1 VSTIGNTRRAGRI
14 AVVVNPR
21 SGNGRT
27 GKRWPTMGA
36 SLREAVGAYTLMLT
50 ESPGHATTLVRQA
63 LREGHDRIISVGGD
77 GTHNEVVNG
86 FFEDETLINP
96 EASLA
101 IVPAGTGS
109 DLARTLRLP
118 WGVDALPYV
127 VDGMYTRADIG
138 RVRYTTSEGDQAVR
152 YFINIADFGAGGEVV
167 KRVNSTS
174 KFFGG
179 FLSFLWGVISTL
191 VSYENPEIQ
200 LEIDGVELEG
210 RINNV
215 IVANGQYYG
224 GGMHVAPHAR
234 LDSRAFDVYVI
245 GDVGKTEAVINLPKL
260 YRGRL
265 LRKPDKVRY
274 FRASRILADSSQEVL
289 LNLDGEQPG
298 KLPIAI
304 QLLPSVLNVV
314 VG

>member
-1 VSTIGNTRRAGRI
+1 MSVVVKGRRAGRV
-14 AVVVNPR
+14 AVVVNPK

-27 GKRWPTMGA
+27 GKRWPVLGK
-36 SLREAVGAYTLMLT
+36 SLREAVGAYTLLLT
-50 ESPGHATTLVRQA
+50 ERPGHAIELVRSA
-63 LREGHDRIISVGGD
+63 LKDGHDRIISVGGD

-86 FFEDETLINP
+86 FFEDESLVNP

-101 IVPAGTGS
+101 IVPTGTGS

-127 VDGMYTRADIG
+127 VDGMYTRADVG
-138 RVRYTTSEGDQAVR
+138 RVRYTTPDGDTAVR

-167 KRVNSTS
+167 KRVNMTS

-179 FLSFLWGVISTL
+179 FLSFLWGVVSTI
-191 VSYENPEIQ
+191 VWYDNPEVQ
-200 LEIDGVELEG
+200 LEIDGVPLEG
-210 RINNV
+210 KFQNV
-215 IVANGQYYG
+215 IIANGQYYG

-245 GDVGKTEAVINLPKL
+245 GDVGSAEAVINLPKL

-274 FRASRILADSSQEVL
+274 FRATRIVAESSQQVL
-289 LNLDGEQPG
+289 LNIDGEQPG
-298 KLPIAI
+298 KLPITI
-304 QLLPSVLNVV
+304 QLLPSVLDIVR
-314 VG
+314 G

>member
-1 VSTIGNTRRAGRI
+1 MAGVGMARKAERI
-14 AVVVNPR
+14 AVVVNPC
-21 SGNGRT
+21 SANGRT
-27 GKRWPTMGA
+27 GKRWPAMGA
-36 SLREAVGAYTLMLT
+36 ALRQALGGYTLLLT
-50 ESPGHATTLVRQA
+50 ESPGHATELVRKA
-63 LREGHDRIISVGGD
+63 LREGHDHIISVGGD

-86 FFEDETLINP
+86 FFEDDSLLNP

-118 WGVDALPYV
+118 RGVDALPYV
-127 VDGMYTRADIG
+127 VDRRFTRADVG
-138 RVRYTTSEGDQAVR
+138 RVRYTTPDGEQDVR

-167 KRVNSTS
+167 KRVNRTS

-179 FLSFLWGVISTL
+179 FLSFLWGSVSTL
-191 VSYENPEIQ
+191 ALYENREIQ
-200 LEIDGVELEG
+200 IEIDGVELSG

-215 IVANGQYYG
+215 MVANGQYYG

-245 GDVGKTEAVINLPKL
+245 GDVGKAEAVVNLPKL

-274 FRASRILADSSQEVL
+274 FRASRVLADSSQEVL

-298 KLPIAI
+298 RLPVTI
-304 QLLPSVLNVV
+304 QLLPSVLKVV

>member
-1 VSTIGNTRRAGRI
+1 MSTIGKERRAGRV

-27 GKRWPTMGA
+27 GKRWPAMGA
-36 SLREAVGAYTLMLT
+36 SLREAVGGYTLMLT
-50 ESPGHATTLVRQA
+50 EAPGHATELVRRA

-86 FFEDETLINP
+86 FFEDDSLINP

-109 DLARTLRLP
+109 DLARTLRMP

-127 VDGMYTRADIG
+127 VDGMYTRTDIG
-138 RVRYTTSEGDQAVR
+138 RVRYTTPEGDLAVR

-167 KRVNSTS
+167 RRVNMTS

-179 FLSFLWGVISTL
+179 FLSFFWGVISTL

-245 GDVGKTEAVINLPKL
+245 GDVGRAEAVINLPKL

-274 FRASRILADSSQEVL
+274 FRASRIVAESSQQVL
-289 LNLDGEQPG
+289 LNVDGEQPG
-298 KLPIAI
+298 KLPITM

-314 VG
+314 TG

>member
-1 VSTIGNTRRAGRI
+1 MSTIGKERRAGRI

-36 SLREAVGAYTLMLT
+36 SLREAVGGYTLMLT
-50 ESPGHATTLVRQA
+50 EAPGHATELVRQA

-86 FFEDETLINP
+86 FFEDESLINP

-101 IVPAGTGS
+101 IVPPGTGS
-109 DLARTLRLP
+109 DLARTLRMP

-127 VDGMYTRADIG
+127 VDGMYTRTDIG
-138 RVRYTTSEGDQAVR
+138 RVRYTTSEGDLAVR

-167 KRVNSTS
+167 RRVNMTS

-179 FLSFLWGVISTL
+179 FLSFFWGVISTL
-191 VSYENPEIQ
+191 ISYENPEIQ

-245 GDVGKTEAVINLPKL
+245 GDVGRAEAVINLPKL

-274 FRASRILADSSQEVL
+274 FRASRIVAESSQQVL
-289 LNLDGEQPG
+289 LNVDGEQPG
-298 KLPIAI
+298 KLPITI

-314 VG
+314 TG

>member
-1 VSTIGNTRRAGRI
+1 MAGVGMARKAERI
-14 AVVVNPR
+14 AVLVNPR
-21 SGNGRT
+21 AANGRT
-27 GKRWPTMGA
+27 GKRWPAMGA
-36 SLREAVGAYTLMLT
+36 TLRQALGGYTLLLT
-50 ESPGHATTLVRQA
+50 ESPGHATELVRKA

-86 FFEDETLINP
+86 FFEDDSLLNP

-109 DLARTLRLP
+109 DLARTLLLP
-118 WGVDALPYV
+118 RGVDALPYV
-127 VDGMYTRADIG
+127 VDARYMRVDVG
-138 RVRYTTSEGDQAVR
+138 RVRYTTPDGEQDVR
-152 YFINIADFGAGGEVV
+152 HFINIADFGAGGEVV
-167 KRVNSTS
+167 KRVNRSS

-179 FLSFLWGVISTL
+179 FLSFLWGSISTL
-191 VSYENPEIQ
+191 ALYENREIQ
-200 LEIDGVELEG
+200 IEIDGVEMSG

-215 IVANGQYYG
+215 MVANGQYYG

-245 GDVGKTEAVINLPKL
+245 GDVGKAEAVINLPKL

-274 FRASRILADSSQEVL
+274 FRASRVFADSSQEVL

-298 KLPIAI
+298 RLPVSI
-304 QLLPSVLNVV
+304 QLLPSVLKVA

>member
-1 VSTIGNTRRAGRI
+1 MAVKGTERRAGRV

-21 SGNGRT
+21 SANGRT
-27 GKRWPTMGA
+27 GKRWPAMGA
-36 SLREAVGAYTLMLT
+36 PLREAVGAYTLLLT
-50 ESPGHATTLVRQA
+50 EAPGHATELVRQA

-86 FFEDETLINP
+86 FFEDESLINP
-96 EASLA
+96 DASLA

-127 VDGMYTRADIG
+127 VDGRYTRADVG
-138 RVRYTTSEGDQAVR
+138 RVRYTTPDGEQDVR

-167 KRVNSTS
+167 KRVNRTS

-179 FLSFLWGVISTL
+179 FLSFLWGSVSTL

-200 LEIDGVELEG
+200 IEIDGVELGG

-215 IVANGQYYG
+215 MVANGQYYG

-245 GDVGKTEAVINLPKL
+245 GDVGKTEAVVNLPKL

-274 FRASRILADSSQEVL
+274 FRASRVLADSSQEVL

-298 KLPIAI
+298 RLPATI

-314 VG
+314 TG

>member
-1 VSTIGNTRRAGRI
+1 
-14 AVVVNPR
+14 
-21 SGNGRT
+21 
-27 GKRWPTMGA
+27 MGA
-36 SLREAVGAYTLMLT
+36 TLRQALGGYTLLLT
-50 ESPGHATTLVRQA
+50 ESPGHATELVRKA

-86 FFEDETLINP
+86 FFEDDSLLNP

-109 DLARTLRLP
+109 DLARTLLLP
-118 WGVDALPYV
+118 RGVDALPYV
-127 VDGMYTRADIG
+127 VDARYMRVDVG
-138 RVRYTTSEGDQAVR
+138 RVRYTTPDGEQDVR
-152 YFINIADFGAGGEVV
+152 HFINIADFGAGGEVV
-167 KRVNSTS
+167 KRVNRSS

-179 FLSFLWGVISTL
+179 FLSFLWGSISTL
-191 VSYENPEIQ
+191 ALYENREIQ
-200 LEIDGVELEG
+200 IEIDGVEMSG

-215 IVANGQYYG
+215 MVANGQYYG

-245 GDVGKTEAVINLPKL
+245 GDVGKAEAVINLPKL

-274 FRASRILADSSQEVL
+274 FRASRVFADSSQEVL

-298 KLPIAI
+298 RLPVSI
-304 QLLPSVLNVV
+304 QLLPSVLKVA